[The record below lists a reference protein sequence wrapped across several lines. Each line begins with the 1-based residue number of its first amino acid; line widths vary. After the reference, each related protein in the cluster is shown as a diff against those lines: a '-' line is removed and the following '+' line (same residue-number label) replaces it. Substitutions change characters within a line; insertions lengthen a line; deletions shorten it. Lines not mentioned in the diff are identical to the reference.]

1 MSLYTNQLCCAVWHR
16 WNTCN
21 DEGDITYARAGERQ
35 HVPRRVRAHWRR
47 RPLLHAGKA
56 TDEREARPPPDP
68 RSTELRLP
76 ADIRAGIETHLC
88 ERTRTPGVL
97 AKRAHLRELERPL
110 LVW

>member
-1 MSLYTNQLCCAVWHR
+1 MYPGGCGHIGAAVPYYTLAKQPMSGRH
-16 WNTCN
+16 
-21 DEGDITYARAGERQ
+21 D
-35 HVPRRVRAHWRR
+35 
-47 RPLLHAGKA
+47 
-56 TDEREARPPPDP
+56 PPDP